1 MGDLMIFYGSGK
13 LPKARCLSK
22 VPNARVVRGDARK
35 EGLLQ
40 EARCGAATVLKNG
53 REEKLIFDFIR
64 TFRLR

>member
-1 MGDLMIFYGSGK
+1 MLGDLMVFSGSCP

-40 EARCGAATVLKNG
+40 EAHGRHRVANG
-53 REEKLIFDFIR
+53 
-64 TFRLR
+64 